1 MKNIPFLKVTAAV
14 VLGGI
19 MCSAQS
25 ASAQS
30 TTLVGFEGSNPF
42 QSPTTTTPP
51 VTLRVAGDVGVT
63 NETGF
68 GAPPPQGT
76 QYAGL
81 TTFSNGFG
89 TYPPGSPAFGGEGA
103 VTAAALWSSMFP
115 GSSNNQLTALNIVS
129 GSAITFVLN
138 LQVGNII
145 TFNYRF
151 LTSEPLSGGDPNRA
165 PDRAFVGVR
174 LGNSGDPS
182 LFQTLSQPS
191 AGMIT
196 ADNSPFFDF
205 MDPTTGLFSFTA
217 TANGTYTFGVGVGDG
232 TTEDTQSGLAVDNFS
247 VIPGA
252 EHRFAA
258 RSRGSR
264 RCRNGPPPFEGHALN
279 AHEQQQF

>member
-42 QSPTTTTPP
+42 QSPTSTNPP

-63 NETGF
+63 NEAGF
-68 GAPPPQGT
+68 GAPAPQGT

-89 TYPPGSPAFGGEGA
+89 NYPEGSPVFTTDGA

-151 LTSEPLSGGDPNRA
+151 LTSEPASGGN

-174 LGNSGDPS
+174 LGNTGDPS
-182 LFQTLSQPS
+182 LFQTLSQRNS
-191 AGMIT
+191 GMIT

-217 TANGTYTFGVGVGDG
+217 TANGTYTVGVGVGDG
-232 TTEDTQSGLAVDNFS
+232 AAEETQSGLAVDNFS
-247 VIPGA
+247 VIPEPSTVSLLALAGLGA
-252 EHRFAA
+252 VVM
-258 RSRGSR
+258 GR
-264 RCRNGPPPFEGHALN
+264 RRLKATR
-279 AHEQQQF
+279 